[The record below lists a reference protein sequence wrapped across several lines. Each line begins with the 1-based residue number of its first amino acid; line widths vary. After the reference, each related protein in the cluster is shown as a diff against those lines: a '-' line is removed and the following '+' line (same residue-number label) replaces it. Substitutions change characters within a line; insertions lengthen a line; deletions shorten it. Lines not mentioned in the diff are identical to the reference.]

1 MPQSEDKIALDA
13 LNKEIEDLELT
24 IFSYENHLRLMQERL
39 VRFNNRKKSME
50 NYLNSDNN

>member
-13 LNKEIEDLELT
+13 LNKEIETVIDKVMNLEIILA
-24 IFSYENHLRLMQERL
+24 ENKAMLSHLQHH
-39 VRFNNRKKSME
+39 KKSME